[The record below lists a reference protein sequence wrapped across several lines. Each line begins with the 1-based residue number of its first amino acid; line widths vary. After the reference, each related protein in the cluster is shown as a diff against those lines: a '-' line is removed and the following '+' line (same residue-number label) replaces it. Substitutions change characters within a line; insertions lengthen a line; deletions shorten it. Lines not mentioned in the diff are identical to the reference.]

1 MEMEKGKESFQL
13 SLSFLLPPADLT
25 NDSCIIIIS
34 HVFGNVL
41 CLDCQLSWWS
51 TPNGVIQEHKLP
63 MWSIHV
69 FIENIFCRFF
79 ASEIPTAGNH
89 KYTNSIKLFLNAEVP
104 FCMYHFKCSR
114 KHNCYTDIQIIS
126 PVF

>member
-41 CLDCQLSWWS
+41 CLDCQLS
-51 TPNGVIQEHKLP
+51 
-63 MWSIHV
+63 
-69 FIENIFCRFF
+69 
-79 ASEIPTAGNH
+79 
-89 KYTNSIKLFLNAEVP
+89 
-104 FCMYHFKCSR
+104 
-114 KHNCYTDIQIIS
+114 
-126 PVF
+126 